1 MLHLLA
7 LIILAAWLMALIRT
21 IVNLT
26 LIPRLHAGM
35 RPASEP
41 LVSVIIPARDEAHI
55 IELTV
60 RAFLAQTYA
69 NLEVIVV
76 NDRSTDGTGDIVRA
90 INDDRLTVIDGI
102 EPPDGWLGK
111 PWALHQGSGVARG
124 ELLLFVDADVVYAP
138 PAIRAAV
145 AHREMR
151 TPFLLSLLPHFEMRG
166 FGENAAMPMLAMT
179 CFSFLPTW
187 LSNRTRFAALA
198 IGGGTGNLVSRDAY
212 ENAGGHEALRN
223 SVVDDVALAR
233 LIRRS
238 GGATETVR
246 ADDLVSLHMYNGL
259 AAVVEGF
266 TKNAFAVFGRSYV
279 TGLLLTAG
287 SVVFHI
293 LPYAMALTGDRVSI
307 ATIVII
313 SITRLVLFRSLRY
326 RLDAALFLHP
336 VMAAIWTWIFI
347 RSIWLTGI
355 RRQLLWRGRTY
366 DARHT
371 RFGAERR

>member
-1 MLHLLA
+1 VHLLA
-7 LIILAAWLMALIRT
+7 LVIFAAWVLALIRT

-26 LIPRLHAGM
+26 LIPRLRADA
-35 RPASEP
+35 RPANEP

-55 IELTV
+55 IERTV

-76 NDRSTDGTGDIVRA
+76 NDRSTDGTGDIIRS
-90 INDDRLTVIDGI
+90 IHDDRLTVIDGI
-102 EPPDGWLGK
+102 EPPAGWLGK
-111 PWALHQGSGVARG
+111 PWALHQGSGAARG

-138 PAIRAAV
+138 AGIRAAV
-145 AHREMR
+145 AHRETR
-151 TPFLLSLLPHFEMRG
+151 HPSLLSLLPHFEMRG

-187 LSNRTRFAALA
+187 ISNRSRLAALA
-198 IGGGTGNLVSRDAY
+198 VGGGTGNLVSRDAY
-212 ENAGGHEALRN
+212 ENAGGHEALKN
-223 SVVDDVALAR
+223 SVVDDIALAR
-233 LIRRS
+233 LVRRS

-259 AAVVEGF
+259 AEVVEGF
-266 TKNAFAVFGRSYV
+266 TKNAFAVFGRNYV

-287 SVVFHI
+287 CIVVHI
-293 LPYAMALTGDRVSI
+293 LPYALALVGDRISI

-313 SITRLVLFRSLRY
+313 SVTRVILFRALRY
-326 RLDAALFLHP
+326 RLDAAIFLHP
-336 VMAAIWTWIFI
+336 VMAAIWIWIFL
-347 RSIWLTGI
+347 RSMWLTGI
-355 RRQLLWRGRTY
+355 RRKLLWRGRTY
-366 DARHT
+366 DARRT